1 MVSWQGC
8 TCWSRCHHQ
17 PNKIS
22 GFWVISCNSLVRSV
36 IGKCV
41 RCKQLRGQLQQQKMA
56 DLLKERMCIEPTFTY
71 CGIDIF
77 WHFVVKD
84 GPKEVKEYDAL
95 LKNMVLYVPSFQNGY
110 TYSEDIKHR
119 FVHLE
124 SKTFHRAKRNSKDD
138 HVWQWNT
145 FC

>member
-1 MVSWQGC
+1 M
-8 TCWSRCHHQ
+8 
-17 PNKIS
+17 
-22 GFWVISCNSLVRSV
+22 RSV

-56 DLLKERMCIEPTFTY
+56 DLPKERMCIEPTFTH

-95 LKNMVLYVPSFQNGY
+95 LKNIVLYIPVFPEWLYIFRG
-110 TYSEDIKHR
+110 H
-119 FVHLE
+119 
-124 SKTFHRAKRNSKDD
+124 
-138 HVWQWNT
+138 
-145 FC
+145 